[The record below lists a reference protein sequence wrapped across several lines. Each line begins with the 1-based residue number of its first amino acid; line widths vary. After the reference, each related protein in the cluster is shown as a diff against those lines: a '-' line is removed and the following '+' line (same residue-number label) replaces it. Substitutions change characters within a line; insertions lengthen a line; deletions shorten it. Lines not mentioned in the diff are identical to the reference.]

1 MPPIGRF
8 GVMELPEE
16 LATRPPRKP
25 GQEPT
30 ATLTLEAYGRLRA
43 ELHELTSS
51 GRSRMAERLKAA
63 REHGDIRENAEYD
76 AAKNEQALM
85 ESRIRTL
92 ERMLRDPE
100 IIEAPSSSDVVAPG
114 MLVTV
119 RPLEDDD
126 PEDETYLLARS
137 AEERAAGVRTITT
150 TSPLGQALMG
160 ARREEHVSYEAPG
173 GTFRCVVV
181 GFRPNGA

>member
-1 MPPIGRF
+1 MD
-8 GVMELPEE
+8 LPEE
-16 LATRPPRKP
+16 LASRPRRKP

-30 ATLTLEAYGRLRA
+30 ATITLEAYGRLRA
-43 ELHELTSS
+43 ELDELTSS

-76 AAKNEQALM
+76 SAKNEQALM
-85 ESRIRTL
+85 ESRIRNL

-100 IIEAPSSSDVVAPG
+100 IIEAPSSSDVVTPG

-119 RPLEDDD
+119 RALDEEDPD
-126 PEDETYLLARS
+126 DETYLLAES
-137 AEERAAGVRTITT
+137 AEERAPGVRTITT

-160 ARREEHVSYEAPG
+160 ARLQEQVSYEAPG

-181 GFRPNGA
+181 SFRPSGG